1 MLFEIKDG
9 KKYRSLQK
17 LVGQGLTPKM
27 VAKTVPTLQELSEGI
42 VDDILMQKKKVKM
55 IDMIK
60 RFTLDVTWKQI
71 IGLDLKSQDV
81 IEKFRK
87 NTKIWATSLE
97 DYTLYIL
104 PLPMFIL
111 KRTKQY
117 KAKQYLNKLIYNK
130 MDEIIASG
138 PDSSTL
144 SNMIYAVDD
153 EAEDNNAKKLTRQ
166 QVLDNVFVL
175 IIAGFDTSS
184 LTLTNA
190 MLLLGLHPNAWER
203 VVAEQEE
210 LVAKYGEKLTKDQLD
225 NECQYLDAVVKE
237 TMRLIPI
244 SGGLFRGVKETF
256 VMDGFQIPKEWLA
269 LASISLTH
277 ELDEATWK
285 EDGSHMDVKT
295 GFKPERW
302 LNDETKPTEFIPFGK
317 IFYFL
322 SFIHYKTISKFLFV
336 LIFHVG
342 VGTRYCLGHHLAN
355 AEMKTFLAI
364 LARRVKSFKLVA
376 DTKKLKW
383 TEGLMLVPKDGALID
398 VL

>member
-1 MLFEIKDG
+1 
-9 KKYRSLQK
+9 
-17 LVGQGLTPKM
+17 
-27 VAKTVPTLQELSEGI
+27 
-42 VDDILMQKKKVKM
+42 
-55 IDMIK
+55 MIK

-71 IGLDLKSQDV
+71 IGLDLKSQAV

-190 MLLLGLHPNAWER
+190 MLLLG
-203 VVAEQEE
+203 
-210 LVAKYGEKLTKDQLD
+210 
-225 NECQYLDAVVKE
+225 
-237 TMRLIPI
+237 
-244 SGGLFRGVKETF
+244 
-256 VMDGFQIPKEWLA
+256 
-269 LASISLTH
+269 
-277 ELDEATWK
+277 
-285 EDGSHMDVKT
+285 
-295 GFKPERW
+295 
-302 LNDETKPTEFIPFGK
+302 
-317 IFYFL
+317 
-322 SFIHYKTISKFLFV
+322 
-336 LIFHVG
+336 
-342 VGTRYCLGHHLAN
+342 
-355 AEMKTFLAI
+355 
-364 LARRVKSFKLVA
+364 
-376 DTKKLKW
+376 
-383 TEGLMLVPKDGALID
+383 
-398 VL
+398 